1 MRTTRPAI
9 WLSVVPAIAVLALL
23 FYVPLAGSLYGSV
36 ADEKNRFTLTA
47 YRSLMSDASVRRGLI
62 FTIEYAVA
70 STTAAFVYGM
80 AWAAL
85 MHRAFPGKRWYGVLS
100 RAPIVIPGVAVALMM
115 LTLLEQGGF
124 LARVLAPL
132 GIALPR
138 IVRDPAGAGTVIALA
153 WKEAPLMGAIVAS
166 AFGSLRADVVQ
177 AARSLGATAWRAF
190 WLIQVPAAMPGLAAA
205 ALLGFVR
212 ALGAFAIPSLLGPAY
227 PKPILVL
234 LYEAFEYG
242 DWPRVCAI
250 GTVFAAVSIIAAWLY
265 YRVMQAAIS
274 RETDARTHNA
284 RYGGIL

>member
-1 MRTTRPAI
+1 MRRPAL
-9 WLSVVPAIAVLALL
+9 WLSIAPAFAVMGLL
-23 FYVPLAGSLYGSV
+23 FYVPLAAAIYGSM
-36 ADEKNRFTLTA
+36 AGGKNHV
-47 YRSLMSDASVRRGLI
+47 SLAVYESLLRDASVRRGL
-62 FTIEYAVA
+62 FFSLEYALA
-70 STTAAFVYGM
+70 STSAALVYGL

-85 MHRAFPGKRWYGVLS
+85 MHRAFPGKRWFGVLS
-100 RAPIVIPGVAVALMM
+100 RAPIMIPGVAVALMM

-124 LARVLAPL
+124 LARAIAPL
-132 GIALPR
+132 GIVLPR

-166 AFGSLRADVVQ
+166 AFGSLRKEVVQ

-190 WLIQVPAAMPGLAAA
+190 WLIQVPAAMPGIAAA

-250 GTVFAAVSIIAAWLY
+250 GTVFAAVSIVVAWLY
-265 YRVMQAAIS
+265 YGVIQALVD
-274 RETDARTHNA
+274 REVGARTHGA
-284 RYGGIL
+284 ERRATS

>member
-1 MRTTRPAI
+1 MKRPAV
-9 WLSVVPAIAVLALL
+9 WLSVAPAIALLSLL
-23 FYVPLAGSLYGSV
+23 FYVPLAGALYGSV
-36 ADEKNRFTLTA
+36 ADAKSRISLAA
-47 YRSLMSDASVRRGLI
+47 YQSVLRDACVRRGVI
-62 FTIEYAVA
+62 FTLEYSVA
-70 STTAAFVYGM
+70 STTAALVYGL
-80 AWAAL
+80 AWSAL

-138 IVRDPAGAGTVIALA
+138 IVRDPAGAGAVIALA
-153 WKEAPLMGAIVAS
+153 WKEAPLTGAIVAS
-166 AFGSLRADVVQ
+166 AFGSLRAEVVQ
-177 AARSLGATAWRAF
+177 AARSLGATPWRAF
-190 WLIQVPAAMPGLAAA
+190 WLIQVPAAMPGIAAA

-227 PKPILVL
+227 PKPILAL

-250 GTVFAAVSIIAAWLY
+250 GTVFAAVSMIAAWLY
-265 YRVMQAAIS
+265 YGVIHAAIS
-274 RETDARTHNA
+274 RETHPRAHTA
-284 RYGGIL
+284 RYGGID

>member
-1 MRTTRPAI
+1 MRRPAL
-9 WLSVVPAIAVLALL
+9 WLSIAPAFAVMGLL
-23 FYVPLAGSLYGSV
+23 FYVPLAAAIYGSM
-36 ADEKNRFTLTA
+36 AGGKNHV
-47 YRSLMSDASVRRGLI
+47 SLAVYESLLRDASVRRGL
-62 FTIEYAVA
+62 FFSLEYALA
-70 STTAAFVYGM
+70 STSAALVYGL

-85 MHRAFPGKRWYGVLS
+85 MHRAFPGKRWFGVLS
-100 RAPIVIPGVAVALMM
+100 RAPIMIPGVAVALMM

-124 LARVLAPL
+124 LARAIAPL

-166 AFGSLRADVVQ
+166 AFGTLRKEVVQ

-190 WLIQVPAAMPGLAAA
+190 WLIQVPAAMPGIAAA

-250 GTVFAAVSIIAAWLY
+250 GTVFAAASIVVAWLY
-265 YRVMQAAIS
+265 YGIIQTLVDR
-274 RETDARTHNA
+274 DLGARTHDANRRA
-284 RYGGIL
+284 RS